1 MQLWIRDWRRWINSA
16 TPWFYTLSYN
26 LLQTERRRV
35 PSDDGDGINSSND
48 EEMNLQ
54 SQVEVEYG
62 RENFD
67 DFWSVFVR
75 MIRAEMIRR
84 VKMNIYGG
92 LSS

>member
-1 MQLWIRDWRRWINSA
+1 M
-16 TPWFYTLSYN
+16 
-26 LLQTERRRV
+26 LQTERRRV
-35 PSDDGDGINSSND
+35 PSDDGDGINSSNY

-67 DFWSVFVR
+67 DFWSVFVK

>member
-1 MQLWIRDWRRWINSA
+1 M
-16 TPWFYTLSYN
+16 
-26 LLQTERRRV
+26 QTEV
-35 PSDDGDGINSSND
+35 GEDCSDDNGGSSLQNG
-48 EEMNLQ
+48 EEMSLQ

-75 MIRAEMIRR
+75 MIRDPLIRR